1 MEINRTT
8 DYAVRA
14 VLYLALQEPG
24 RIIPAAQIARA
35 HSIPPIYIP
44 KVLQALSRAGIVKT
58 SPGRYGGVVLLIKPE
73 KLSLLDVVQAMEGRI
88 LLNRCLLRKRE
99 CPRDVRCPVHR
110 IWIQVRQD
118 LEEKLGRTKIS
129 MLIAGMGRKKKE

>member
-14 VLYLALQEPG
+14 VLHLALQEPG
-24 RIIPAAQIARA
+24 RTVPAAQIARA
-35 HSIPPIYIP
+35 HSIPSIYIP

-58 SPGRYGGVVLLIKPE
+58 SPGRHGGVVLLAKPE

-88 LLNRCLLRKRE
+88 LLSRCLLRKRE
-99 CPRDVRCPVHR
+99 CPRDATCAVHQ
-110 IWIQVRQD
+110 IWTQVRQD
-118 LEEKLGRTKIS
+118 IEEKLGRTKIS
-129 MLIAGMGRKKKE
+129 MLVAGIGME